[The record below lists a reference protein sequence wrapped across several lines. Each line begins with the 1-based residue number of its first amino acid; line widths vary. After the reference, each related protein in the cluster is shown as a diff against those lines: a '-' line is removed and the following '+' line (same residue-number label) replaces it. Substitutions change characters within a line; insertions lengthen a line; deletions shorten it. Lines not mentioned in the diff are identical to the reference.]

1 MKLIIDANIIFSFLI
16 KPNFTRRIILLENH
30 ELYTPEFVVIELF
43 NHISELEDKT
53 SLNREVLLE
62 IFKELFNSNI
72 IRVIKYN
79 NYKIFIDE
87 AESISPDPYDIDY
100 FALALK
106 FDCAIWSNDKKL
118 KQQNKIKIFSTKEL
132 LQ

>member
-1 MKLIIDANIIFSFLI
+1 M
-16 KPNFTRRIILLENH
+16 
-30 ELYTPEFVVIELF
+30 
-43 NHISELEDKT
+43 
-53 SLNREVLLE
+53 NREVLLE

-79 NYKIFIDE
+79 YYKIFIDE

-118 KQQNKIKIFSTKEL
+118 KQQNKIKIFSTKDL